1 MTCGDGFR
9 EKSRFKI
16 QEELYEGKPCD
27 PHKRI
32 TEKCVERDC
41 PGKLL
46 FGKLI
51 IVSYIDYVK
60 KHHPYKNEV
69 YHNPF

>member
-9 EKSRFKI
+9 EKSRFI
-16 QEELYEGKPCD
+16 VQGQLNGGKPCD
-27 PHKRI
+27 PHSRI

-51 IVSYIDYVK
+51 IVNYID
-60 KHHPYKNEV
+60 
-69 YHNPF
+69 